1 MCGISAVISN
11 DNIFEILYES
21 LFHLQHRGQNSNGF
35 AIYNQEEKQ
44 INVLKND
51 GILNNSAIKPTMG
64 NIGMGHVRY
73 PTSGSINSNEIQP
86 FVLDNI
92 ALCHNGTIANY
103 QELIE
108 EYQNKIINKSESDSE
123 LLLNIFCY
131 ELKKHTDR
139 LLITNPLLITDDI
152 ILQVIQ
158 KIYQKCKGGY
168 SVIILIP
175 DFGLV
180 CFKDPHGIRPLVYGK
195 SEDSYI
201 VGSESVAITNLSE
214 ESHIIKEIE
223 AGEVVIFKNKKNKN
237 KNKNTINNDVGQ
249 ITVNNYQ
256 LSKDVIK
263 KPCIFEWIYIS
274 REDSIIH
281 NVSVYQSRLKMGEYL
296 AKKMIREN
304 VDMSQIDAIVP
315 VPDTSRPVALRI
327 SEVLNI
333 PYREAIVKNR
343 YIARTFIMDNQTKR
357 KKNISRK
364 LSVTNE
370 LVENKNI
377 LIVDDSIV
385 RGNTMSHII
394 EMLYKNNVK
403 SIIVASSA
411 PMIKYQ
417 NFYGLDIPT
426 KEELI
431 AYNRTIGEM
440 EKKFNIK
447 KLIFLSISEVCKSV
461 SDCNPELDN
470 FELSVFDGN
479 YIH

>member
-1 MCGISAVISN
+1 MK
-11 DNIFEILYES
+11 
-21 LFHLQHRGQNSNGF
+21 F
-35 AIYNQEEKQ
+35 AK
-44 INVLKND
+44 D
-51 GILNNSAIKPTMG
+51 
-64 NIGMGHVRY
+64 
-73 PTSGSINSNEIQP
+73 
-86 FVLDNI
+86 
-92 ALCHNGTIANY
+92 
-103 QELIE
+103 
-108 EYQNKIINKSESDSE
+108 
-123 LLLNIFCY
+123 IFC
-131 ELKKHTDR
+131 ES
-139 LLITNPLLITDDI
+139 P
-152 ILQVIQ
+152 
-158 KIYQKCKGGY
+158 
-168 SVIILIP
+168 
-175 DFGLV
+175 FGLV

-214 ESHIIKEIE
+214 DSHIIKEIE
-223 AGEVVIFKNKKNKN
+223 AGEVVIFKNK
-237 KNKNTINNDVGQ
+237 NTINNDDDAP

-256 LSKDVIK
+256 LSKDAIQ

-364 LSVTNE
+364 LSVTKE
-370 LVENKNI
+370 LIENKNI